1 MSGKT
6 EVPNYQ
12 DPQYTDPNIKNFSNT
27 NQYGN
32 NTGGLDYLDDA
43 SKNMILEAYNRRNQG
58 LPDNI
63 KQNWLK
69 TAEESK
75 NKNLSEYKDLLLRGA
90 NKSGVPISALTNSA
104 SDFMAKENV
113 SGRQTARDIST
124 ADYSAQQQ
132 NYGDSIKTYLQG
144 LGIGTGIWGQ
154 QNSNQLSGAG
164 MKNQFEMN
172 NTNNKN
178 QFAMN
183 KYQAEKA
190 NEFNWG
196 DALGSLLGL
205 GGTLG
210 GAFIGKMKGK

>member
-1 MSGKT
+1 MSSGVS
-6 EVPNYQ
+6 VPNYQ
-12 DPQYTDPNIKNFSNT
+12 DPKYTDPNVKDFKNT

-32 NTGGLDYLDDA
+32 QTGGLDYLDDA
-43 SKNMILEAYNRRNQG
+43 SKNVILEAYAKRNQG

-63 KQNWLK
+63 KQNWLS

-75 NKNLSEYKDLLLRGA
+75 NKNLSEYKDLLYRTA
-90 NKSGVPISALTNSA
+90 RKSGVPISALTNPT
-104 SDFMAKENV
+104 SDFMSKENV
-113 SGRQTARDIST
+113 SGRQTARDIAT

-132 NYGDSIKTYLQG
+132 NDGDAIKTFLQG
-144 LGIGTGIWGQ
+144 LGVSTGIWGQ
-154 QNSNQLSGAG
+154 QNQNQLSGAG

-172 NTNNKN
+172 NVNNRN

-190 NEFNWG
+190 SEFNLGGFIG
-196 DALGSLLGL
+196 DLLGL

-210 GAFIGKMKGK
+210 GALIAKKKVG